1 MLSKL
6 QNYSFIYFLPVISR
20 VEVVWVESPAKSM
33 ESYASLKQGVRIF
46 FLLSKIWKW
55 SAWPIPQTIPGM
67 TASFLTPGDY
77 LTKVVGESGR
87 FLWVCNICQYSLDHK
102 GNMKK
107 HFARKHAPKQRLP
120 CPHEECESILPNK
133 FDFNNHLYQ
142 KHPELVERYRMFLGW
157 A

>member
-1 MLSKL
+1 MFPAFKNLKMICLTNTS
-6 QNYSFIYFLPVISR
+6 NYS
-20 VEVVWVESPAKSM
+20 
-33 ESYASLKQGVRIF
+33 
-46 FLLSKIWKW
+46 
-55 SAWPIPQTIPGM
+55 TIPGM

-120 CPHEECESILPNK
+120 CPHEECESVLPNK

-142 KHPELVERYRMFLGW
+142 KHPELVERYRMFLG
-157 A
+157 